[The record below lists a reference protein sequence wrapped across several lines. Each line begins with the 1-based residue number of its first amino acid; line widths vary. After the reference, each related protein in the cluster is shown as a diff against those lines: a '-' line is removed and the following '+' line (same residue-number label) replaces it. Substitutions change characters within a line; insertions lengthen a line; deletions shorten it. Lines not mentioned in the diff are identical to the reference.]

1 MKRLSETT
9 RTKVHYREREIV
21 MLPESVGGSWM
32 FLNTRMA
39 SRLKVQR

>member
-9 RTKVHYREREIV
+9 RNKVHYNEREIV
-21 MLPESVGGSWM
+21 MLPEFGGSNWVY
-32 FLNTRMA
+32 LNTRMA